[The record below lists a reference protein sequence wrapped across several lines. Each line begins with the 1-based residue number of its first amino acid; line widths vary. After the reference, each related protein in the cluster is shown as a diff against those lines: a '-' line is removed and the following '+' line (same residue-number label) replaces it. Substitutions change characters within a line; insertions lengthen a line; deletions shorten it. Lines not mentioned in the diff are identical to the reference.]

1 MTKAKAPQA
10 IEQKFMRQAIRTQV
24 FPATNSR
31 GARIKATAQAGSVT
45 IGYDEAGST
54 PEERHAAAAAALAKK
69 FGWDNRDYYGPMIG
83 GALPDGSYAFVE
95 VPREVAA
102 AYAASLGPK
111 YRITARTW
119 YGKNGGEFVGEL
131 VEVSSG
137 KKLVGVSGTTW
148 GSDAWSYAMRDA
160 MHAQRPD
167 LFPAHDNG
175 HPTIYFRE
183 TCGIEYDHTEVQRKR
198 DL

>member
-1 MTKAKAPQA
+1 MKAPATIQ
-10 IEQKFMRQAIRTQV
+10 QKFMRQAIHTRV
-24 FPATNSR
+24 LRATNTR
-31 GARIKATAQAGSVT
+31 GTRIKATAQAGSIT

-54 PEERHAAAAAALAKK
+54 PDERHAAAAHALCKK
-69 FGWDNRDYYGPMIG
+69 FGWDNRDHYGPLIG
-83 GALPDGSYAFVE
+83 GALPDGSFAFVE

-102 AYAASLGPK
+102 AYAASIAPK

-119 YGKNGGEFVGEL
+119 YGKNGGEFRAEL
-131 VEVSSG
+131 CDVTTG
-137 KKLVGVSGTTW
+137 AKLVGVSGTTW
-148 GSDAWSYAMRDA
+148 GTDAWSYAMRDA

-167 LFPAHDNG
+167 LFPDHGGG

-183 TCGIEYDHTEVQRKR
+183 SCGVDYDHKEVPRKR